1 VFAAT
6 ESPRTTP
13 RFFLGGH
20 KGWPAEPREERRQ
33 AFEHRLNTI
42 YAQLSEIP
50 GFTCVK
56 PEGAFYLF
64 PNAKAAAENC
74 GFKDVDEYVKAL
86 LEEEKVAVVP
96 GSGFGS
102 PDNVRLS
109 YATSLDLLE
118 EAVER
123 IRRFTEK
130 HS

>member
-1 VFAAT
+1 M
-6 ESPRTTP
+6 SN
-13 RFFLGGH
+13 L
-20 KGWPAEPREERRQ
+20 KER
-33 AFEHRLNTI
+33 
-42 YAQLSEIP
+42 
-50 GFTCVK
+50 FTCS
-56 PEGAFYLF
+56 

-86 LEEEKVAVVP
+86 LEEEKVAIVP

-118 EAVER
+118 EAVKR

>member
-1 VFAAT
+1 
-6 ESPRTTP
+6 
-13 RFFLGGH
+13 
-20 KGWPAEPREERRQ
+20 
-33 AFEHRLNTI
+33 
-42 YAQLSEIP
+42 
-50 GFTCVK
+50 
-56 PEGAFYLF
+56 
-64 PNAKAAAENC
+64 AAENC

-86 LEEEKVAVVP
+86 LEEEKVAIVP